1 MSHRYHMMVHNDSKI
16 NSTIRCSICRA
27 EIVDRSRIYQEKLNF
42 GVICGDCIEKFTEE
56 DLKIIPSLFIAYRG
70 YFGMIDRGLYNAEKY
85 IGELV
90 EELDE
95 SGEYLDTDQLSLK
108 MLHNALL
115 HGLTPEEYRNRLA
128 ILSE

>member
-1 MSHRYHMMVHNDSKI
+1 MMVRNDSKI
-16 NSTIRCSICRA
+16 DSTIRCSICRA
-27 EIVDRSRIYQEKLNF
+27 EIVDRSLLYQEKLNF

-85 IGELV
+85 LGELV
-90 EELDE
+90 EELDR
-95 SGEYLDTDQLSLK
+95 SGEYIDKDQFNLK

-115 HGLTPEEYRNRLA
+115 HGLTPEEYRNKLV